1 MAILIDQPRW
11 PAHGTHFAHLASD
24 SSLAEL
30 HAFAR
35 AVGLHCRAFDHDHYD
50 VPEAKVP
57 ELVAAGAA
65 PTPARELAAR
75 LEAAGLRVRGAA
87 RAAHRTRV
95 RPRLERAW
103 LGLLPDHPELGG
115 RLLQRWSEP
124 HRHYHDLRH
133 LAHILDSLAI
143 LAEGPPP
150 VEVALAAWFHDAV
163 YAGVAGEDERA
174 SADLA
179 RAELEAV
186 GASSRLVSEVSRLVE
201 LTIAHDPDPADANG
215 VALVDADLSILGQP
229 AGRYQMYVRDVRLEH
244 TDLDEIAFA
253 VARSRVVEAL
263 LGAETLFRSDLA
275 QRLWLGTAREN
286 LASELA
292 HWDSIRTGQVHH
304 W

>member
-35 AVGLHCRAFDHDHYD
+35 AAGLHCRAFDHDHYD
-50 VPEAKVP
+50 VPEAKVSD
-57 ELVAAGAA
+57 LVAAGAV

-75 LEAAGLRVRGAA
+75 LDAAGLRVRGSA

-103 LGLLPDHPELGG
+103 LGLLPDHPDLGG

-143 LAEGPPP
+143 LSEGQPPL
-150 VEVALAAWFHDAV
+150 EVALAAWFHDAV
-163 YAGVAGEDERA
+163 YAGAAGQDERA

-179 RAELEAV
+179 TTELDAV
-186 GASSRLVSEVSRLVE
+186 GASSALVSEVSRLVE
-201 LTIAHDPDPADANG
+201 LTIDHDPDPADVNG

-244 TDLDEIAFA
+244 PDLDELSFS
-253 VARSRVVEAL
+253 VARSRIVEAL
-263 LGAETLFRSDLA
+263 LGTETLYRSDLA
-275 QRLWLGTAREN
+275 QRLWLDTAREN
-286 LASELA
+286 LASELV
-292 HWDSIRTGQVHH
+292 HWDSVRTGRVRY

>member
-30 HAFAR
+30 HAFAE
-35 AVGLHCRAFDHDHYD
+35 AAGLHCRAFDHDHYD
-50 VPEAKVP
+50 VPQAKVDD
-57 ELVAAGAA
+57 LVAAGAI
-65 PTPARELAAR
+65 PTEARELVAR
-75 LEAAGLRVRGAA
+75 LDRAGLRVRGPA

-103 LGLLPDHPELGG
+103 QTLLPDHPELGG
-115 RLLQRWSEP
+115 RLLQRWAEP

-143 LAEGPPP
+143 LAHGRPP

-163 YAGVAGEDERA
+163 YAGTPGADERA
-174 SADLA
+174 SAALA
-179 RAELEAV
+179 TTELEAI
-186 GASSRLVSEVSRLVE
+186 GASSALVSEVSRLVE
-201 LTIAHDPDPADANG
+201 LTIEHDPDPTDTNG
-215 VALVDADLSILGQP
+215 VALADADLAILGQP

-244 TDLDEIAFA
+244 PDLDEYSFS
-253 VARSRVVEAL
+253 VARSRIVEAL
-263 LGAETLFRSDLA
+263 LGTETLYRSDLA

-286 LASELA
+286 MASELA
-292 HWDSIRTGQVHH
+292 HWDSIRSGQAHY